1 MGDTKHLYAS
11 KGRVHRFR
19 NRLGLRRVKTARA
32 RGHAGLA
39 AVAERTIIAPHGSGP
54 GTERLLR
61 LVIVSRSP
69 VARTHG
75 RSLACGLRCRPRFP
89 APVGAP
95 RTRSPQAC
103 VHRPLPGA
111 VLTVSG
117 RDTCGALPSTLACW
131 THGVSPR
138 KSPWAVEGRAHARGV
153 GGDASHASGRAEGT
167 RAGKRPLGHCSF
179 VLCAFYLFKNK
190 LKQT

>member
-89 APVGAP
+89 APVGAR

-117 RDTCGALPSTLACW
+117 RDTCGALPSTVACW
-131 THGVSPR
+131 THDASPR
-138 KSPWAVEGRAHARGV
+138 KGPWAVEGRAHARGE
-153 GGDASHASGRAEGT
+153 GDASHAGGRAGGT

-179 VLCAFYLFKNK
+179 VLCAFYSFKNK

>member
-89 APVGAP
+89 APVGAL

-117 RDTCGALPSTLACW
+117 RDTCGALPLTLACW
-131 THGVSPR
+131 THDVSPR
-138 KSPWAVEGRAHARGV
+138 KSPWAVEGRAHARG
-153 GGDASHASGRAEGT
+153 GGCLPRWWPGGGT